1 MIENL
6 GNRERTHSCGALR
19 QQHAGQRATLMG
31 WCARRRD
38 FGPLTFIDLRDR
50 DGLTQIVVNQ
60 EKAPD
65 AHAKAKD
72 ARTEYVLAVIGDVVL
87 RDESARNPKLSTG
100 DVEVQASEIVILN
113 DSRTLPFQ
121 LDTAIPEALAAEDLR
136 LKYRYLDLRRPQLQ
150 ANLRLRH
157 RVVLEIN
164 RYMDEHGFIQIET
177 PNLIKSTP
185 EGARDYIVPSR
196 VQPGK
201 FFALPQSPQIFKQ
214 ICMIAGLDKYYQ
226 IARCFRDEDLRAD
239 RQPEFSQLD
248 VEMSFATAEQIYCLI
263 EGLFAR
269 VFRLIGA
276 ELQTPFPRFTF
287 AEVMRRFGS
296 DKPDLRIESMEL
308 QDLSSALAETTF
320 APYASVLA
328 AGGEVKGIV
337 VAGGAAMS
345 RKSLDELQ
353 EFAKRYGAGALAWI
367 KLGDELSSSLL
378 KALGNDKVIDLAGVA
393 GAQKGDAVLI
403 VAGKPDVV
411 AASLGALR
419 NEIARR
425 EKLIPEN
432 VFAPLWVTEFP
443 MFEFH
448 EDDRRYY
455 SMHHPFTSPLDED
468 VPLLQRAVEG
478 EAELFGQLRAKA
490 YDAVINGVEVAG
502 GSIRIHRRDV
512 QSLVFKALGM
522 TEETARARFGFFLDA
537 LAYGTPPHG
546 GIASGIERTMMVLVP
561 TENIRDV
568 MAFPK
573 TASAQD
579 LMIDAPGEVDPKQL
593 EELHLKIAEHR
604 PHEPFNEVV
613 FRRLVDE
620 ALANLPSIVLDQN
633 SSREE
638 KEIAVL
644 ERLLDK
650 VTRHCGIIG
659 GFKFEDVTDHPRKIQ
674 VVQQIVGIVD
684 FDSVHEHTSSVAFKK
699 QPIIKEY
706 LDKALGN

>member
-1 MIENL
+1 MIDNL
-6 GNRERTHSCGALR
+6 GNLERTYSCGALR
-19 QQHAGQRATLMG
+19 KKDVGARVTLMG

-50 DGLTQIVVNQ
+50 DGITQVVVNQ
-60 EKAPD
+60 ENAHE
-65 AHAKAKD
+65 AHAKGKEV
-72 ARTEYVLAVIGDVVL
+72 RGEYVLAVTGQVAL
-87 RDESARNPKLSTG
+87 RDEGARNPKHATG
-100 DVEVQASEIVILN
+100 DVEVQASDLVILN
-113 DSRTLPFQ
+113 DARTLPFQ
-121 LDTAIPEALAAEDLR
+121 LDAPATEALAGEDLR

-157 RVVLEIN
+157 RLLLEIN
-164 RYMDEHGFIQIET
+164 RYMDEQGFTQIET

-248 VEMSFATAEQIYCLI
+248 VEMSFATPNQIYALV

-269 VFRLIGA
+269 VFRLIGV
-276 ELQTPFPRFTF
+276 ELKTPFPRFTF
-287 AEVMRRFGS
+287 ADVMQRFGS
-296 DKPDLRIESMEL
+296 DKPDLRIEGMEL
-308 QDLSSALAETTF
+308 KDLSPALADTTF
-320 APYASVLA
+320 APFASALG
-328 AGGEVKGIV
+328 AGGAVKGIV
-337 VAGGAAMS
+337 VRGGATMS
-345 RKSLDELQ
+345 RKTLDELQ

-378 KALGNDKVIDLAGVA
+378 KALGNETITRMAEAA
-393 GAQKGDAVLI
+393 GAAKGDAVLI

-419 NEIARR
+419 NEVAKR
-425 EKLIPEN
+425 EKLIPEK

-448 EDDRRYY
+448 EDDGRYY

-468 VPLLQRAVEG
+468 VPLLERAVKG
-478 EAELFGQLRAKA
+478 ETQLFAALRAKA

-502 GSIRIHRRDV
+502 GSIRIHRSDV
-512 QSLVFKALGM
+512 QSVVFKALGM

-537 LAYGTPPHG
+537 LSYGTPPHG

-579 LMIDAPGEVDPKQL
+579 LMIDAPGEVDQKQL
-593 EELHLKIAEHR
+593 AELHLKI
-604 PHEPFNEVV
+604 VK
-613 FRRLVDE
+613 D
-620 ALANLPSIVLDQN
+620 
-633 SSREE
+633 
-638 KEIAVL
+638 
-644 ERLLDK
+644 
-650 VTRHCGIIG
+650 
-659 GFKFEDVTDHPRKIQ
+659 
-674 VVQQIVGIVD
+674 
-684 FDSVHEHTSSVAFKK
+684 
-699 QPIIKEY
+699 
-706 LDKALGN
+706 

>member
-1 MIENL
+1 MDEINRSLPQAVLTADMIENL
-6 GNRERTHSCGALR
+6 DNRERTHSCGALR
-19 QQHAGQRATLMG
+19 REHAGQRATLMG

-121 LDTAIPEALAAEDLR
+121 LDTATPEALAAEDLR

-164 RYMDEHGFIQIET
+164 RYMDEQGFTQIET

-248 VEMSFATAEQIYCLI
+248 VEMSFATTEQIYGLI

-269 VFRLIGA
+269 VFRLIEA

-296 DKPDLRIESMEL
+296 DKPDLRIERMEL
-308 QDLSSALAETTF
+308 GDLSSALAENTF

-328 AGGEVKGIV
+328 SRGEVKGLVIS
-337 VAGGAAMS
+337 GGAAMS

-378 KALGNDKVIDLAGVA
+378 RALGNDKVIDLAGVA

-478 EAELFGQLRAKA
+478 AAELFGQLRAKA

-593 EELHLKIAEHR
+593 EELHLKVAE
-604 PHEPFNEVV
+604 
-613 FRRLVDE
+613 D
-620 ALANLPSIVLDQN
+620 
-633 SSREE
+633 
-638 KEIAVL
+638 
-644 ERLLDK
+644 
-650 VTRHCGIIG
+650 
-659 GFKFEDVTDHPRKIQ
+659 
-674 VVQQIVGIVD
+674 
-684 FDSVHEHTSSVAFKK
+684 
-699 QPIIKEY
+699 
-706 LDKALGN
+706 